1 MSKENVFKDND
12 KDKNMMKEVG
22 KEDILISQNLFDYW
36 ISKIFLKKITMV

>member
-22 KEDILISQNLFDYW
+22 KEDILISQNLFDY
-36 ISKIFLKKITMV
+36 